1 MCQIY
6 LYFLSAARL
15 YFYPIEKRDAVNHQ
29 SDNDNC
35 CFFLALNL
43 LLAYPIHRYYDTVGI
58 GSSIMSQRKSSHY
71 HNQNSTRK
79 PPYSPSIK
87 SESVSYI
94 YEQNNN
100 NTNNAGNKKY
110 ISKQDSNL
118 SRQMLIKQDSSVS
131 NNSRQMLI
139 KQDSDGSAHLLIKQD
154 SQISYIDYKKS
165 QLIRQN
171 SDISQKKEYVKQ
183 DSQVSFYEPKRGIL
197 SKQETQISLV
207 EHTAGHGPV
216 TKKNSLSSQDS
227 INSLIAHKRQ
237 RLVKQ
242 NTATSFTE
250 PKWINDTRFS
260 MDETH

>member
-1 MCQIY
+1 LSPNSIKFTQSIY
-6 LYFLSAARL
+6 LLL
-15 YFYPIEKRDAVNHQ
+15 ENRDAVNRTQ
-29 SDNDNC
+29 SDNDNSISL
-35 CFFLALNL
+35 FSPFIARFS
-43 LLAYPIHRYYDTVGI
+43 HRYYDTVGI

-100 NTNNAGNKKY
+100 NTSTAGNKKY

-197 SKQETQISLV
+197 SKQETQISFV
-207 EHTAGHGPV
+207 ENSGHGHMA
-216 TKKNSLSSQDS
+216 KKNSLSSQDS

-242 NTATSFTE
+242 NSVISFTE
-250 PKWINDTRFS
+250 PK
-260 MDETH
+260 